1 MPVILTSSL
10 KKTNPTDLF
19 ERNLSMQK
27 KTKVSLMVLGA
38 LAVLVGFGATVFS
51 SVSAAAATA
60 SQPANR
66 AVTLPDRGPG
76 GRIGD
81 ADLAVALGI
90 TAEELTAA
98 QQAARAAGL
107 KQAVDEGLIT
117 QAQAD
122 ELNAGGTS
130 FPLGGR
136 WEQWLSQKGIDQQAL
151 LADALGITVDELTA
165 AQTEARNTSIDQAV
179 TDGQITQEQADL
191 MKGENALRSST
202 VFQTA
207 MQSAYQAAVKAAVDA
222 GVITQAQADLILA
235 NQANAPFGGH
245 GMEGFGGPRG
255 ERHGGPGGGRMQ
267 GENVPDAPVQP

>member
-1 MPVILTSSL
+1 LL
-10 KKTNPTDLF
+10 

-27 KTKVSLMVLGA
+27 KTKVSLMLLGA
-38 LAVLVGFGATVFS
+38 LAVFVGFGATVFS
-51 SVSAAAATA
+51 SVKAAAATT

-66 AVTLPDRGPG
+66 AVALALEGRGPG

-81 ADLAVALGI
+81 ADLAAALGI

-98 QQAARAAGL
+98 QQAAREVGL

-165 AQTEARNTSIDQAV
+165 AQTKARNTAIDQAV

-202 VFQTA
+202 VFQSA

-255 ERHGGPGGGRMQ
+255 GRHGGFGGRMQ
-267 GENVPDAPVQP
+267 GGTTPDVPVQP